1 MRWVLEAEC
10 TKAKELVEA
19 ITTSHMAIENILS
32 GLDREADKS
41 TYAKLFP
48 ESGGDEV
55 SPTSLPFEISYD
67 EKSRIITIK
76 RSSEYREDEG
86 RLSWG
91 LDLGY
96 RLLSG
101 SARKAHRPTQFDL
114 TKVKHSINH
123 GKVIKKQASRIE
135 FTVNK
140 PVPRKIFKMTLGPV
154 DFDNNWADIKLFAEQ
169 IRK

>member
-1 MRWVLEAEC
+1 MYIDGDTELMRILRHSEPPNHSKFEVGVLEAEC

-76 RSSEYREDEG
+76 D
-86 RLSWG
+86 
-91 LDLGY
+91 
-96 RLLSG
+96 
-101 SARKAHRPTQFDL
+101 PQNT
-114 TKVKHSINH
+114 
-123 GKVIKKQASRIE
+123 GKMRV
-135 FTVNK
+135 
-140 PVPRKIFKMTLGPV
+140 G
-154 DFDNNWADIKLFAEQ
+154 
-169 IRK
+169 